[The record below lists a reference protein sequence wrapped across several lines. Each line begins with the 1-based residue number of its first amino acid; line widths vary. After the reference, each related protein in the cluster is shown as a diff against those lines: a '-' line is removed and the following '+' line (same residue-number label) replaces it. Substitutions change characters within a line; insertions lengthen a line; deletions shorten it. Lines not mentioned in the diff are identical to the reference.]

1 MNPAN
6 ITVHVNMFTCPLI
19 EESMS
24 SKIEDTRLK
33 KGSGESTKG
42 TISIFLIENI

>member
-6 ITVHVNMFTCPLI
+6 ITMHFSMFTCPLI
-19 EESMS
+19 EESMAS
-24 SKIEDTRLK
+24 IIEDTKLK

-42 TISIFLIENI
+42 TISIFLIEKI